1 MDFQYDVFISKNSKD
16 AALAQEITTFL
27 EENGLTCFNSD
38 TQLRQRGDTK
48 FGKQIDDAVAHSKNL
63 VLVCSDLN
71 YLNSKWVEYEW
82 TFFKDKSR
90 HVDYEMGNLIPVMP
104 EGVDEDELPGG
115 LQYIQRIPIQSY
127 QESLLDYIKP
137 IDPLN
142 ISNTVVNTATTESS
156 KVGRHSPASPSHRSS
171 NKSKIVI
178 GIVFALLII
187 GAVLFYAL
195 RPDSDEANTAAQ
207 TEQVQPKATE
217 SGGKSQRSENSIQK
231 SEGQTTPKK
240 STTLTPT
247 QNYEKG
253 MTYYNNGD
261 YSNAMTYFQKAADGR
276 NGDAAF
282 MLGEMYA
289 KGQGVAVSTS
299 KATEWYKTAARL
311 GNKEAKRKL
320 M

>member
-115 LQYIQRIPIQSY
+115 LQYIQRISIQSY

-137 IDPLN
+137 DFVHVLY
-142 ISNTVVNTATTESS
+142 
-156 KVGRHSPASPSHRSS
+156 KGR
-171 NKSKIVI
+171 IVMSA
-178 GIVFALLII
+178 GPELALEL
-187 GAVLFYAL
+187 
-195 RPDSDEANTAAQ
+195 E
-207 TEQVQPKATE
+207 
-217 SGGKSQRSENSIQK
+217 
-231 SEGQTTPKK
+231 
-240 STTLTPT
+240 
-247 QNYEKG
+247 EKG
-253 MTYYNNGD
+253 YD
-261 YSNAMTYFQKAADGR
+261 WIKEEI
-276 NGDAAF
+276 
-282 MLGEMYA
+282 GE
-289 KGQGVAVSTS
+289 
-299 KATEWYKTAARL
+299 E
-311 GNKEAKRKL
+311 
-320 M
+320 